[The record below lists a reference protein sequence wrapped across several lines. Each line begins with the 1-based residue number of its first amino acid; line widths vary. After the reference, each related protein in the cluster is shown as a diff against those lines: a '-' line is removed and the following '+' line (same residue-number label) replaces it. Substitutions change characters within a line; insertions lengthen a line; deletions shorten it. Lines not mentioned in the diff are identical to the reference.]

1 MIKAKKF
8 FEKSKPW
15 IVLGFMLLM
24 ISDANKIISC
34 AQSAMFLCAKKVL
47 PSVFPFMTA
56 AAVFTSSADISS
68 SKTLSFFT
76 KNIFGMSAHSVLPV
90 ICGILCGYPTGAI
103 STCALYERGLISKS
117 EAESLIAFSNNSS
130 PLFVIGTVGFTM
142 LGSAKIGAALYAIH
156 IFSAIVCAAVLKP
169 FTVCK
174 NFSEKKSVS
183 HIPASFTDSV
193 CQSVI
198 SSLKVCGFVV
208 IFAVIS
214 EILSSL
220 PIFGEKCACAV
231 NCILEITN
239 GCGKI
244 SALSTDMNLKCA
256 LAAATLSWAGFSVH
270 MQIKSIIAPFNLS
283 MKKYYITRPLS
294 CAVSFTTAYFAFG
307 QKFKAPLPHFAK
319 ALLLIS
325 VLIFI
330 AVMVTQCMKKAKQK
344 QAHRT

>member
-1 MIKAKKF
+1 MIKTKNFLK
-8 FEKSKPW
+8 KSKSW
-15 IVLGFMLLM
+15 IVLGFMLIM

-34 AQSAMFLCAKKVL
+34 AQSAMLLCAKKVL

-56 AAVFTSSADISS
+56 SAVFTSSADISAFRA
-68 SKTLSFFT
+68 LSFFT
-76 KNIFGMSAHSVLPV
+76 KSIFGISAHSILPV

-130 PLFVIGTVGFTM
+130 PLFIIGTVGVAM
-142 LGSAKIGAALYAIH
+142 LGSKKIGATLYAIH

-174 NFSEKKSVS
+174 NFSDKKSVS
-183 HIPASFTDSV
+183 HIPASFTDAV

-214 EILSSL
+214 EVLSSL

-244 SALSTDMNLKCA
+244 SALNTDLKLKCA
-256 LAAATLSWAGFSVH
+256 FAAATLSWAGFSVH

-283 MKKYYITRPLS
+283 MKKYYFTRPLS
-294 CAVSFTTAYFAFG
+294 CAVSFTTSCFAFG
-307 QKFKAPLPHFAK
+307 QKFKTPLSHFAK
-319 ALLLIS
+319 ALLLLS
-325 VLIFI
+325 VFI
-330 AVMVTQCMKKAKQK
+330 IMAVMVTQCIKKAKQK